1 MSTALRIASVTQFL
15 RMLLQ
20 KGLSD
25 NRVADI
31 VPGSD
36 TVSVTA
42 PDKTEVTPS
51 DEPSKLNL
59 FMYQVT
65 YNQGWRNFAQ
75 PAVNQQGERISSPPL
90 AIDLHYLLT
99 AYGKEELY
107 AEILL
112 GFGMQVFHEIPVM
125 ERSLISTFLTRANL
139 PELLKELS
147 TSELAD
153 QVEQIKITPELLSI
167 EDISK
172 LWAAFSSKYRATAAY
187 KVTVVLIES
196 NKSTKPGLPVI
207 NRNIY
212 VNPFRQ
218 PVIEKILS
226 QESDLLPV
234 LEDQKILSGYRLVLS
249 GSQLIHENVSVDID
263 DDPALRINTADI
275 NVGDKQLSF
284 ILPEILKAGIH
295 EVRVVHPAMIG
306 TPATEHAGIMSKV
319 STFVLSTS
327 IVQPPVLS
335 NRTENAHGLIS
346 GKINLKIK
354 PALYPG
360 QRVVLFLNE
369 NSGSDQAKA
378 YSFKMPVLTTL
389 IPPATTEDISID
401 ISNVKKAV
409 YLVRV
414 NIDAAESPLQMEL
427 GKFVSPNIDL
437 G

>member
-275 NVGDKQLSF
+275 
-284 ILPEILKAGIH
+284 
-295 EVRVVHPAMIG
+295 
-306 TPATEHAGIMSKV
+306 MS
-319 STFVLSTS
+319 
-327 IVQPPVLS
+327 
-335 NRTENAHGLIS
+335 
-346 GKINLKIK
+346 INNYL
-354 PALYPG
+354 LYF
-360 QRVVLFLNE
+360 RR
-369 NSGSDQAKA
+369 
-378 YSFKMPVLTTL
+378 Y
-389 IPPATTEDISID
+389 
-401 ISNVKKAV
+401 
-409 YLVRV
+409 
-414 NIDAAESPLQMEL
+414 
-427 GKFVSPNIDL
+427 
-437 G
+437 